1 SGPDED
7 VSAQRSSARPR
18 GGAAGR
24 VGVAVWALLAV
35 TVLLAGVGAV
45 FLGIEPLVS
54 ALCFIV
60 AVATGFMSF
69 YLARMST
76 GVAGR

>member
-1 SGPDED
+1 
-7 VSAQRSSARPR
+7 
-18 GGAAGR
+18 
-24 VGVAVWALLAV
+24 VGV
-35 TVLLAGVGAV
+35 V

-76 GVAGR
+76 GAARR

>member
-1 SGPDED
+1 M
-7 VSAQRSSARPR
+7 
-18 GGAAGR
+18 
-24 VGVAVWALLAV
+24 
-35 TVLLAGVGAV
+35 TVLLGVVGVV
-45 FLGIEPLVS
+45 FLGVEPLVS

>member
-1 SGPDED
+1 M
-7 VSAQRSSARPR
+7 
-18 GGAAGR
+18 
-24 VGVAVWALLAV
+24 AVWALVAV
-35 TVLLAGVGAV
+35 TLLLVGVGVV
-45 FLGIEPLVS
+45 FLSIEPLVS